1 MLHKKLRSRTRS
13 TSSSFSGSRVVHDVQ
28 LPRAKK
34 PTRLTELECSLL
46 LDVFTY
52 FDTDFVGRLPKDDVY
67 RICCMLRL
75 NIARSSIPA
84 TVKRSEFVAFVDNNM
99 IAGVGPAAE
108 TEVLATTISNGIY
121 SPSTQP
127 AEKIT
132 ARDITN
138 FLEKNNVAHSAVQV
152 DTFVELFSPYDQVRD
167 KNETDGEPPY
177 VLAEDFIEGVAHT
190 MAMEAMKFETRR
202 QRSYSRY

>member
-1 MLHKKLRSRTRS
+1 M
-13 TSSSFSGSRVVHDVQ
+13 VQEVQ

-34 PTRLTELECSLL
+34 PTRLSELECSLL

-52 FDTDFVGRLPKDDVY
+52 FDTDFAGTLPRDDVY
-67 RICCMLRL
+67 RICCMLGL

-84 TVKRSEFVAFVDNNM
+84 TVKRSEFVAFVDGNM

-132 ARDITN
+132 ARDIRN
-138 FLEKNNVAHSAVQV
+138 FLEKNNVAHSAMQV
-152 DTFVELFSPYDQVRD
+152 DMFVELFSPYDQVRD
-167 KNETDGEPPY
+167 KNDTDGEPPY
-177 VLAEDFIEGVAHT
+177 VSAEDFVEGVAHA
-190 MAMEAMKFETRR
+190 MAMETIKFETRR
-202 QRSYSRY
+202 QRSYARY